1 MKCPIDFFV
10 AFSALL
16 PQFLSLG
23 IGLLQ
28 FLQPEPYATNADQ
41 IKSLIG

>member
-1 MKCPIDFFV
+1 MKHPIDIFV
-10 AFSALL
+10 ALSALL

-28 FLQPEPYATNADQ
+28 FLQPEPPATNA
-41 IKSLIG
+41 G